1 MKSIVKFVDESV
13 EASRDEYLKYCR
25 NPKTSTLMISL
36 PKALLQTIPDD
47 MKNILKDGNSEYS
60 SNECF
65 HHEEEMV
72 RITTVKSP
80 VNELT
85 VNDSTINDSTVNDLT
100 VNDSTVNDLT
110 VNDLTVNDSTIKPS
124 EDECSESHLSIS
136 SISDTPMQ
144 IASSIDITTLS
155 NPNEGMSSLES
166 SSYSSSYSSY
176 YSSSESSSESSP
188 ESGAEYES
196 SDTEMDIKDPIE
208 MKDMDDTRGISNE
221 ITNDARE
228 MRYQELRNMR
238 KLKNLVIGGGGT
250 AGYCYVAAVTRIFEE
265 YDLRDIKNLIGTSI
279 GSVIVTL
286 LSLTDDTKFLKKAMD
301 EFDMAQLRDNSK
313 GLIRNTYRIYKK
325 LGNYKGEYMIRK
337 MKSIFEEVTGDPN
350 LTFAKHYEITGKNL
364 IITGVNILDRKTVYF
379 NRLTHPDLEIALA
392 IRASTSL
399 PLVFVPIEIKHHKF
413 RKIFGRSGMYI
424 DGGISDNYP
433 INFIFTTLYEL
444 LNITGTVTDAK
455 IYHALFELYNYT
467 PTDKRKYIL
476 DIRKKSIRMR
486 ELSVTLGMKTYSDK
500 TMSNVTPDFSNIDI
514 NDETYEYEYS
524 EHDDD
529 TDDTDDRD
537 MSLKKY
543 VSNIISTLMDNGLKK
558 TMESDILKRTIAI
571 NVGNLSTT
579 KLKMSDELIKKM
591 YDLGARNAEEYL
603 NSQSI

>member
-1 MKSIVKFVDESV
+1 MKTIVKFVDESV
-13 EASRDEYLKYCR
+13 EESRDEYLKYCR
-25 NPKTSTLMISL
+25 NPKTGTLMISL
-36 PKALLQTIPDD
+36 PQALLQTIPDD
-47 MKNILKDGNSEYS
+47 MKNILKDENSEYS
-60 SNECF
+60 SNECI

-80 VNELT
+80 IEE
-85 VNDSTINDSTVNDLT
+85 ST
-100 VNDSTVNDLT
+100 VNDSTVNDS
-110 VNDLTVNDSTIKPS
+110 TVNDSTVNDSTVNVLP
-124 EDECSESHLSIS
+124 EDESSESHLSIS
-136 SISDTPMQ
+136 SISDAPIQ
-144 IASSIDITTLS
+144 VASSIDITSLS
-155 NPNEGMSSLES
+155 NPNEGMSSLDGS
-166 SSYSSSYSSY
+166 SHSSSYSSY
-176 YSSSESSSESSP
+176 YSSSESSTESSSESST
-188 ESGAEYES
+188 ECES
-196 SDTEMDIKDPIE
+196 SDTETDIEDSIE
-208 MKDMDDTRGISNE
+208 MKDTSDIKGISNG
-221 ITNDARE
+221 ITIDARE

-238 KLKNLVIGGGGT
+238 RLKNLVIGGGGT
-250 AGYCYVAAVTRIFEE
+250 AGYCYAGAVIRIFEE

-286 LSLTDDTKFLKKAMD
+286 LSLTDDTEFLNKVMG

-313 GLIRNTYRIYKK
+313 GLIRNTYRIYKR

-433 INFIFTTLYEL
+433 INFISTTLYEL
-444 LNITGTVTDAK
+444 LNTTGTVTDAK

-524 EHDDD
+524 EPDD
-529 TDDTDDRD
+529 TDDTNDHDDRD

-558 TMESDILKRTIAI
+558 TMESDILKKTIAI

-579 KLKMSDELIKKM
+579 KLKMSDELIKEM

-603 NSQSI
+603 NSQNI